1 MPNKEWEAPVIQLEE
16 RSQYA
21 LDNKP
26 ESHYQNRPN
35 DGVSIGSVSI
45 NAFYLSARDGDARA
59 EERLFEKLSAR
70 FGFFAQQRIWDRDD
84 AQEIAQEAL
93 AAVCERY
100 KSIEFK
106 VSFAAWAHKVLDNKI
121 LEYYKTRSRRREREQ
136 AAGNGESAAAHGSS
150 HMLERQLLECLRKLN
165 KGFKRHARILNF
177 HHQGYSVD
185 EICRRLEL
193 TRTNLYS
200 ILSRARSM
208 LLLCL
213 EKGDIK

>member
-1 MPNKEWEAPVIQLEE
+1 M
-16 RSQYA
+16 
-21 LDNKP
+21 
-26 ESHYQNRPN
+26 
-35 DGVSIGSVSI
+35 SI

-59 EERLFEKLSAR
+59 EEQLFEKLSAR

-100 KSIEFK
+100 KTIEFQ
-106 VSFAAWAHKVLDNKI
+106 VSFSAWAHKVLDNKI
-121 LEYYKTRSRRREREQ
+121 LEYYRTRSRMRERES
-136 AAGNGESAAAHGSS
+136 AAENGESTAAHGSS
-150 HMLERQLLECLRKLN
+150 HMLERQLLECLRRLN
-165 KGFKRHARILNF
+165 IGFKRHARILNL
-177 HHQGYSVD
+177 HYQGYSVE
-185 EICRRLEL
+185 EICLRLSV